1 MDNLTS
7 QLALYPEVNLV
18 LQQLLTNVQALL
30 GDRFVGL
37 YLYGSLASGD
47 FNPQTSDIDFVV
59 VTTAELPTETIAAL
73 EALHLRLRDG
83 ALKWAKKLEG
93 AYLPLH
99 TLRRYDPN
107 AAPCPAINEGRFYL
121 DRQGS
126 DWVIQRHVLREYDS
140 AIVGPS
146 LRDLIDP
153 VQPDDLRQAVR
164 EVLHAWWKPML
175 NNPSW
180 IRTVEY
186 QAFAVLTMCRALY
199 TFHHGT
205 IASKP
210 VSARWAQQALDERWT
225 NLIEWASTWEQDSA
239 SDHLGE
245 TLEFIR
251 YTIDAAKL
259 PMTSN

>member
-1 MDNLTS
+1 MDNLTT
-7 QLALYPEVNLV
+7 QLASYPEVNLV
-18 LQQLLTNVQALL
+18 LQQLLSNVQAIL

-59 VTTAELPTETIAAL
+59 VTTDELPAEIITAL
-73 EALHLRLRDG
+73 EVMHLRLRDSG
-83 ALKWAKKLEG
+83 LKWAKKLEG

-99 TLRRYDPN
+99 TLRQYDPN
-107 AAPCPAINEGRFYL
+107 AAPCPAINEGRFYVE
-121 DRQGS
+121 RQCS

-146 LRDLIDP
+146 LRNLIDP
-153 VQPDDLRQAVR
+153 VQPADLRQAIR
-164 EVLHAWWKPML
+164 GVLHAWWKPML

-199 TFHHGT
+199 TFQHGT

-210 VSARWAQQALDERWT
+210 ASARWAQQALDERWIK
-225 NLIEWASTWEQDSA
+225 LIEWASTWDQDTA
-239 SDHLGE
+239 SDHLAE

-251 YTIDAAKL
+251 YTLECSDTQA
-259 PMTSN
+259 